1 MIVIVTG
8 SRNWTNKA
16 LFVQYLLEVER
27 RNQAIGLIV
36 HGDAKGADQ
45 LAEEFANDNKI
56 CSVTFHAEWFLLG
69 SKAGPA
75 RNQRMLEWCL
85 ENKGGVPIVCVAY
98 PASDSKG
105 TRDMI
110 RRCKKEGVKTYVIG
124 VD

>member
-16 LFVQYLLEVER
+16 LFVEYLLEVEKC
-27 RNQAIGLIV
+27 NEPIGLIV
-36 HGDAKGADQ
+36 HGDAKGADE
-45 LAEEFANDNKI
+45 LAEEFANDNNI
-56 CSVTFHAEWFLLG
+56 CSVTFRAEWYLLG
-69 SKAGPA
+69 KKAGPA

-85 ENKGGVPIVCVAY
+85 ENDWNIPVVCVAY
-98 PASDSKG
+98 PAPDSKG

>member
-8 SRNWTNKA
+8 SRNWTNKP

-36 HGDAKGADQ
+36 HGDAKGADE
-45 LAEEFANDNKI
+45 LAEEFAIDNRI
-56 CSVTFHAEWFLLG
+56 CSITFGAEWDLLG
-69 SKAGPA
+69 KKAGPA

-85 ENKGGVPIVCVAY
+85 ENKGGVSVVCVAY
-98 PASDSKG
+98 PHTDSKG

-110 RRCKKEGVKTYVIG
+110 RRCEKEGIKTYVIG
-124 VD
+124 MD